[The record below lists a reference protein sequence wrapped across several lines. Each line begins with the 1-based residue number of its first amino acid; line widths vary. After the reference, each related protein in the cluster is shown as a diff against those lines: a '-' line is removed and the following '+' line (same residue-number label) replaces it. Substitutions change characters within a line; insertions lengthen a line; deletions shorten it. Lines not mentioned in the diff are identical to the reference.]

1 MRKSLFLQ
9 KGKVTHQI
17 FFILVSFSVN
27 GKRYVL
33 DISHIQTEIS
43 VCLCNLESR
52 IVLKFRSNIKANMF
66 VIDVRAEIQTIEI

>member
-9 KGKVTHQI
+9 KGKVTYQI

-33 DISHIQTEIS
+33 DRSHIQTKIS
-43 VCLCNLESR
+43 VCPFNLESR
-52 IVLKFRSNIKANMF
+52 IDLKYRSNIKANMF
-66 VIDVRAEIQTIEI
+66 VIDVKAEIQTIEI